1 MILRNLTS
9 TDQIVNDGAEVKTVA
24 PLGLVSVS
32 AETGFRLLASDPK
45 MWSSEQAL
53 IPPPPPSA

>member
-9 TDQIVNDGAEVKTVA
+9 TSQTVSDGTTVKTVS
-24 PLGLVSVS
+24 PLGLVAVTP
-32 AETGFRLLASDPK
+32 ETGFRLLTHAPAV
-45 MWSSEQAL
+45 WVTEQPL